1 MSISPP
7 SDIAEAENVDRTQ
20 TLGTIPWMAPEFIE
34 HRVFLDKSDV
44 YSFGIMLYEIFKPLT
59 MDQNGNANFYMNT

>member
-1 MSISPP
+1 M
-7 SDIAEAENVDRTQ
+7 DRTQ